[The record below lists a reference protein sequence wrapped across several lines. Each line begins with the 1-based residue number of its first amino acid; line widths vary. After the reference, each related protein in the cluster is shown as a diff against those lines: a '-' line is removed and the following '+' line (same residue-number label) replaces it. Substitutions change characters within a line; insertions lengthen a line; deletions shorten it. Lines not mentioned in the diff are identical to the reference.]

1 MKKLSIILSITFLIL
16 FAQSFVPNFSAKAE
30 TTQQF
35 FAKVQTTGVQFC
47 ASPSENSA
55 LFEIPYSYFVK
66 IDYSVDDYYKVF
78 YQDVAGYVRKDKVTL
93 MNGIPNQ
100 PYAQASF
107 SLVFPF
113 SLYKSTSQSSQ
124 VLTTL
129 DTTANIKYY
138 GTKTGDS
145 IGSKGNVWYY
155 ASTEIDGLV
164 QYGYIFSY
172 CVDIT
177 PTITINTETFDVI
190 TEDFLN
196 TSSKSEFG
204 GLSTGTKIILI
215 VAISIPSV
223 LIIYFL
229 IKPTRVLQN
238 AKTRKQPK
246 SQKRKIRHGDYFEFD
261 ESEL

>member
-1 MKKLSIILSITFLIL
+1 ILSITFLII
-16 FAQSFVPNFSAKAE
+16 FAQIFVPSFKANAE
-30 TTQQF
+30 TSDKQF
-35 FAKVQTTGVQFC
+35 YAKVQTTGVQFC
-47 ASPSENSA
+47 SSPSENTA

-78 YQDVAGYVRKDKVTL
+78 YQDLSGYVRKDKITL
-93 MNGIPNQ
+93 MNGTPNQ
-100 PYAQASF
+100 PYAQATF
-107 SLVFPF
+107 NLVFPF

-155 ASTEIDGLV
+155 AGTENDGIV

-177 PTITINTETFDVI
+177 PSISVNNEVFDVI
-190 TEDFLN
+190 TEEFL
-196 TSSKSEFG
+196 TTASSTEFG
-204 GLSTGTKIILI
+204 TLSTGTKIILI
-215 VAISIPSV
+215 VAISVPSV
-223 LIIYFL
+223 LILYFL

-238 AKTRKQPK
+238 AKSRKQPK
-246 SQKRKIRHGDYFEFD
+246 NQRRKIRHGDYFEFD